1 MGSGFFMSFFT
12 LFFCKKGK
20 FHDFFIIYRCKYN
33 KEEKQKMNENKKLT
47 TSGSSDVEQSKEQKT
62 DEKKIY
68 FARNVQDLGVGYKK
82 GEYKREKEKKE
93 YQYLTRKQF
102 KPFKQEQEER
112 GKDYPIDGFAKIKK
126 KFKDKG
132 DNILSIN
139 GDKFD
144 HYNKRRF
151 FSYTKQYVRTGE
163 NSFTKI
169 QRSLAVIIIPILLVT
184 SMLVGLTFIPSKPD
198 KPHMPWTPVIEDTT
212 GNSDN
217 NGEEQRPAGIQVKGF
232 TEWTI
237 PANKTEG
244 LGIDLENPDGN
255 PCYFSFEIKL
265 KDSGEVIYKSSMVPP
280 GEKIHKIDIS
290 REFSQG
296 DYPIIIHI
304 YTNELETGAEM
315 NSPEM
320 QVTMHVK

>member
-12 LFFCKKGK
+12 LIFCKKGK
-20 FHDFFIIYRCKYN
+20 FHDFLIIYRCKYN
-33 KEEKQKMNENKKLT
+33 KEEKQKMNENKKIT
-47 TSGSSDVEQSKEQKT
+47 TSESSDIEQGQKQKS

-68 FARNVQDLGVGYKK
+68 YVRNVQDLGVGYKK

-102 KPFKQEQEER
+102 KRFKQEQEER

-126 KFKDKG
+126 KFKEKG

-265 KDSGEVIYKSSMVPP
+265 KDSGEVIYKSNMVPP

>member
-1 MGSGFFMSFFT
+1 MDA
-12 LFFCKKGK
+12 C
-20 FHDFFIIYRCKYN
+20 D
-33 KEEKQKMNENKKLT
+33 
-47 TSGSSDVEQSKEQKT
+47 
-62 DEKKIY
+62 
-68 FARNVQDLGVGYKK
+68 
-82 GEYKREKEKKE
+82 
-93 YQYLTRKQF
+93 
-102 KPFKQEQEER
+102 
-112 GKDYPIDGFAKIKK
+112 
-126 KFKDKG
+126 
-132 DNILSIN
+132 
-139 GDKFD
+139 
-144 HYNKRRF
+144 RRHH
-151 FSYTKQYVRTGE
+151 R
-163 NSFTKI
+163 
-169 QRSLAVIIIPILLVT
+169 
-184 SMLVGLTFIPSKPD
+184 
-198 KPHMPWTPVIEDTT
+198 
-212 GNSDN
+212 
-217 NGEEQRPAGIQVKGF
+217 EQRPAGIQVKGF

-265 KDSGEVIYKSSMVPP
+265 KDSGEVIYKSNMVPP

>member
-1 MGSGFFMSFFT
+1 MTNGHIADDHVLVDLHAHFVNG
-12 LFFCKKGK
+12 LCGLGL
-20 FHDFFIIYRCKYN
+20 HFFIIERIQPGAEHLGN
-33 KEEKQKMNENKKLT
+33 DVLLLGLT
-47 TSGSSDVEQSKEQKT
+47 IEQNVFRGSKAGDQRELLMHHADTGLQC
-62 DEKKIY
+62 I
-68 FARNVQDLGVGYKK
+68 K
-82 GEYKREKEKKE
+82 GC
-93 YQYLTRKQF
+93 
-102 KPFKQEQEER
+102 
-112 GKDYPIDGFAKIKK
+112 I
-126 KFKDKG
+126 KG
-132 DNILSIN
+132 DFFTNDEDVAAVAAGFPDDVHTEKDIN

>member
-1 MGSGFFMSFFT
+1 
-12 LFFCKKGK
+12 
-20 FHDFFIIYRCKYN
+20 
-33 KEEKQKMNENKKLT
+33 MNENKKLT

-102 KPFKQEQEER
+102 KRFKQEQEER
-112 GKDYPIDGFAKIKK
+112 GKDYPIDGFAKIKE

-184 SMLVGLTFIPSKPD
+184 STLVGLTFIPSKPD

-265 KDSGEVIYKSSMVPP
+265 KDSGEVIYKSNMVPP

>member
-1 MGSGFFMSFFT
+1 MSILLT
-12 LFFCKKGK
+12 TKVTSLLAT
-20 FHDFFIIYRCKYN
+20 I
-33 KEEKQKMNENKKLT
+33 MNENKKLT

-102 KPFKQEQEER
+102 KRFKQEQEER

-217 NGEEQRPAGIQVKGF
+217 NGEEQRLAGIQVKGF

-265 KDSGEVIYKSSMVPP
+265 KDSGEVIYKSNMVPP
-280 GEKIHKIDIS
+280 GEKIHEIDIS